1 MKMVEKKKLIINGYN
16 LRGFPVGIANVVIN
30 FINQICKDKT
40 FDIEVLVFPD
50 IPDCITQRLIKSD
63 NLQITKIGC
72 NNSFIWLFYYL
83 KKTVNSKNPHLLWSP
98 TPILPLFINKKIK
111 KIVTIHDFVSRD
123 FRSTMTIKGR
133 LVTALVEKKTIKSAD
148 LIWTVSEYTKNRL
161 LSLYP
166 KLKSDKVIVGS
177 APDPFFKK
185 IISTKSKK
193 FLSENGIDKD
203 FLLFVG
209 SLEPRKNLKYLLQ
222 VFEEF
227 KKENNYKLVV
237 VGARKW
243 GSTDIRFIVE
253 KDGFPRNDVV
263 FLNFISEEELRF
275 LYNEASCYIS
285 TSLNEGFGLPQSE
298 AMKCGCPVVTSHNSA
313 MIEIVGDAGIT
324 VKGWNISDWVDSIKS
339 AIKNKNIIIKK
350 QNEKIK
356 NYSWDLV
363 SKNIIKAIKEI

>member
-1 MKMVEKKKLIINGYN
+1 MNMAEKKKIIINGYN

-30 FINQICKDKT
+30 FINQISKDKT

-50 IPDCITQRLIKSD
+50 IPDCITQRLIKSE

-72 NNSFIWLFYYL
+72 TNSFIWLFHYF
-83 KKTVNSKNPHLLWSP
+83 KKTVNSKNPQLLWSP

-111 KIVTIHDFVSRD
+111 KIITIHDFVSKD
-123 FRSTMTIKGR
+123 FRNTMTIKGR

-161 LSLYP
+161 LNLYP
-166 KLKSDKVIVGS
+166 QLKSDKVIVGS

-185 IISTKSKK
+185 VVAKENND
-193 FLSENGIDKD
+193 FLSDNGIDKD

-222 VFEEF
+222 VFEQF
-227 KKENNYKLVV
+227 RKENNYKLVI

-243 GSTDIRFIVE
+243 GTTDIRFIVE
-253 KDGFPRNDVV
+253 KEGFPRNDVV
-263 FLNFISEEELRF
+263 FLNFISEDELRF
-275 LYNEASCYIS
+275 LYNKASCYVS
-285 TSLNEGFGLPQSE
+285 TSLNEGFGLPQAE

-313 MIEIVGDAGIT
+313 MIEIVEGAGIT
-324 VKGWNISDWVDSIKS
+324 VKDWNVSDWVDSIKN
-339 AIKNKNIIIKK
+339 AIKNKSKIVKK
-350 QNEKIK
+350 QDEKIK

-363 SKNIIKAIKEI
+363 SKNIIKTIKEI